1 MKTKLDKLIR
11 FALLAPFV
19 TAMVIYGSTKPKP
32 GPNFSF
38 DNTYIGD
45 GGSYAT
51 NDTVHVALTRRIME
65 LPIDDC
71 DVIAYMRVR
80 SSNSAADYV
89 MLPTYTFGEYPVDFT
104 VANATNYNY
113 WFYLDYVPP
122 SPVHTN
128 GVFELRGFEVA
139 GEPRVPN
146 PIFSAGFAQSVSK
159 ILPPTAA
166 DYIQDGLIAM
176 WDGIDHGN
184 NPLIWRDLSGNGY
197 DATQRVANAGWSWG
211 DDCYIGTAQN
221 GHGFRTPQALVD
233 FFRSNITNHTIEIV
247 YRPTASSRET
257 ILGQYYGSAV
267 GLNLEYAP
275 HQVGHFRVYWGA
287 SPDFNSPAW
296 KTLGMVRMTTTM
308 LCNGTNCQIY
318 ENGAYKALAA
328 QPNVDRVGVQNL
340 IIGGENSRSN
350 MSIRGELCIVRI
362 YSRAL
367 TAEEIAHNYKID
379 SIRFGLPGAPSAVVP
394 LSPPSLPPPAQSLFS
409 TLATENLTE

>member
-51 NDTVHVALTRRIME
+51 NDTVHVELARRIME

-89 MLPTYTFGEYPVDFT
+89 MLPTYKFGEYPVDFT
-104 VANATNYNY
+104 VQNATNYNY

-146 PIFSAGFAQSVSK
+146 PIFSAGFAQSAIVDNREIVPIEYLESTGTQYIK
-159 ILPPTAA
+159 TEILLPASFT
-166 DYIQDGLIAM
+166 I
-176 WDGIDHGN
+176 
-184 NPLIWRDLSGNGY
+184 LSTIESHNTQYGFLCGART
-197 DATQRVANAGWSWG
+197 ATQSSDRFAILANGAQMIGFDFIDNYRDRVNIRDRVVDVTAIVSNSIMRVFSAGSSTIIPEARTKPLCPCPLWLFECNTGNATTTFKGKYRLYSFSLYDNDTRRYLLDFQPVRVG
-211 DDCYIGTAQN
+211 RIGYLFDRVSGEYLPFGNKGT
-221 GHGFRTPQALVD
+221 GSF
-233 FFRSNITNHTIEIV
+233 
-247 YRPTASSRET
+247 
-257 ILGQYYGSAV
+257 ILG
-267 GLNLEYAP
+267 
-275 HQVGHFRVYWGA
+275 
-287 SPDFNSPAW
+287 PDI
-296 KTLGMVRMTTTM
+296 K
-308 LCNGTNCQIY
+308 
-318 ENGAYKALAA
+318 E
-328 QPNVDRVGVQNL
+328 
-340 IIGGENSRSN
+340 
-350 MSIRGELCIVRI
+350 
-362 YSRAL
+362 
-367 TAEEIAHNYKID
+367 
-379 SIRFGLPGAPSAVVP
+379 
-394 LSPPSLPPPAQSLFS
+394 
-409 TLATENLTE
+409 